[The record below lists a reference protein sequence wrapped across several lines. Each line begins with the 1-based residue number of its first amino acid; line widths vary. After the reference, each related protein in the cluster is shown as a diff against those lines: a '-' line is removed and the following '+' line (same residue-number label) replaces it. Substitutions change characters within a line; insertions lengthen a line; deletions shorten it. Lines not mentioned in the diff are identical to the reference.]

1 MDPISNMLNQIK
13 TAQAVRHEQVSIPFS
28 KMKFAIAN
36 VLVRAGYISSV
47 DRKKK
52 KAKKT
57 EHDYLLLTL
66 KYVDGSSAISGIR
79 MISRQS
85 RRMYLAAD
93 EIKAVRSGLGMSVL
107 STSKGVMSSHDARK
121 AHVGGEIICEIW

>member
-13 TAQAVRHEQVSIPFS
+13 TAQAVRHEQVLIPFS

-36 VLVRAGYISSV
+36 VLVRTGYIASV
-47 DRKKK
+47 ERKKK
-52 KAKKT
+52 KVKKT
-57 EHDYLLLTL
+57 EHEYLLLTL
-66 KYVDGSSAISGIR
+66 KYVDGSAAISGIR

-93 EIKAVRSGLGMSVL
+93 EIKPVRSGLGLSVL

-121 AHVGGEIICEIW
+121 ARVGGEIICEIW